1 VRRLALAALLLWVV
15 LIQVTWAPRLA
26 LAGAF
31 PNLALVAVVV
41 ISWTAG
47 ARAGMAWACV
57 AGVMLDLTAAGPL
70 GLHAPA
76 LLAGAYATGY
86 WSRNLDRESLLHP
99 SVAAAV
105 STLLYS
111 LILLGADG
119 ALDLPAPPMGIAVR
133 LVVAACAYNALLAP
147 LAVLSVRRL
156 RSPAAPAAGA
166 A

>member
-1 VRRLALAALLLWVV
+1 VRRLALAAFLLWVV
-15 LIQVTWAPRLA
+15 LIQVTWAPRFT

-70 GLHAPA
+70 GLHALA
-76 LLAGAYATGY
+76 LVAGAYATGF
-86 WSRNLDRESLLHP
+86 WNRNFDHQSLLHP
-99 SVAAAV
+99 AVAAAV

-119 ALDLPAPPMGIAVR
+119 TLALPASPAGIAVQ
-133 LVVAACAYNALLAP
+133 LVVAACAYSAVLAP
-147 LAVLSVRRL
+147 LAVVSIRRL
-156 RSPAAPAAGA
+156 RSLAAPPAGA
-166 A
+166 V